1 MVMKIGTGAN
11 YTALTGFS
19 FPSGYAPVQFRIKT
33 TKLKIQKPVPKSDVQ
48 FVLDAGT
55 SSIDIQITGKFYLL
69 SDYNSLAQQV
79 SVSAVDSTGSAIDY
93 MQRFY
98 INTTDYVYIYTGS
111 IGLDQLATD
120 PLAYSYSGTFMGVT
134 PFIYT
139 DDPGGGTTQI
149 YTGTGASA
157 SWNNVKNAGTAY
169 AFPILEVTAA
179 TNAVTAITLTYGSL
193 TMTWAGSC
201 AAGKTVKLVCDF
213 SEDAQSTWAGG
224 GGAFI
229 DGLNVGG
236 LSGIFILAAGV
247 SGKTLSVAVTGG
259 AAGNAIKLT
268 IPWRRPA

>member
-1 MVMKIGTGAN
+1 MAMKIGTGAN
-11 YTALTGFS
+11 YAALVGFS
-19 FPSGYAPVQFRIKT
+19 FPSGYAPTQFRIKT

-55 SSIDIQITGKFYLL
+55 SSIDVQIAGKFYSL

-79 SVSAVDSTGSAIDY
+79 SVSAVDSSGSAIDY

-98 INTTDYVYIYTGS
+98 INGTDYIYIYTGS
-111 IGLDQLATD
+111 ISQDQLATD
-120 PLAYSYSGTFMGVT
+120 PLAYSYNGSFMGVT

-139 DDPGGGTTQI
+139 DDPGGATTQI

-157 SWNNVKNAGTAY
+157 SWNTVKNAGTAY
-169 AFPILEVTAA
+169 AFPILQVTAA
-179 TNAVTAITLTYGSL
+179 TNPITVITLTYGSL
-193 TMTWAGSC
+193 VMTWTGSC

-213 SEDAQSTWAGG
+213 SEDAQSTWCGG

-229 DGLNVGG
+229 DAINVGG
-236 LSGIFILAAGV
+236 LSGIFVLAAGV

-259 AAGNAIKLT
+259 ADGNAITLT